1 MNSVSYRAALVE
13 VCPDAAYLNCQCKE
27 PRLMFAFNLA
37 LCGNR
42 RHLFL
47 NIHEVDSNIRQPR
60 SYFTFIRF
68 RRPWSLPSFLADR
81 AEKTPSLPHTSQFQ
95 LDLRSAD
102 RAILLAK
109 NLPNFSQQILFFSD
123 IKLQ

>member
-1 MNSVSYRAALVE
+1 
-13 VCPDAAYLNCQCKE
+13 
-27 PRLMFAFNLA
+27 MFAFNPA
-37 LCGNR
+37 LYGNR

-47 NIHEVDSNIRQPR
+47 NIHEADGNVCQPR

-68 RRPWSLPSFLADR
+68 RRPWSLTSFLANR
-81 AEKTPSLPHTSQFQ
+81 AEKAPSLSHTSQFQ

-109 NLPNFSQQILFFSD
+109 NPPIFSQQILFFPD
-123 IKLQ
+123 IKLE